1 MTIKSETTR
10 VAIVCC
16 WIGGALLAVGSLLLT
31 AEEVLMTSS
40 GANLGPWGANFVVL
54 GTITSAYGFW
64 ILQPLLNVTVGV
76 KVAGLLVAFGITCLI
91 LSVYS
96 EPFLA
101 RAVAAAALISGIRGM
116 SYHIGGLLPPLRYKG
131 SMPLG
136 ELAAWVSGVAKVI
149 IVVYLF
155 SKSWALGTIVSAEY
169 GAILGWTV
177 LMVGGVLVV
186 ESLILRFMRKSGEAE
201 TLEDERDENIR
212 GVASRVAHVL
222 LIAMIMLLVVQFGL
236 GGAID
241 RAGSANAAIGLSSPV
256 GTAHVL
262 LGLLFV
268 SECGRRIAEIW
279 LYSRARY

>member
-186 ESLILRFMRKSGEAE
+186 ESLILRSGEAE